1 MALTQ
6 YNAKDCTIVVNNM
19 FITGLG
25 EDMVTGEKDEEMFT
39 TSVGAQGDIVMNET
53 NNSLGTVT
61 LTIQGTSPQKGM
73 LLDLAKAGAI
83 FPIWVTNSG
92 IGERFGGSKA
102 RIKNYPSLAQG
113 AELDDR
119 EIEIQV
125 FDYDVQNI
133 A

>member
-6 YNAKDCTIVVNNM
+6 YNEKDCTIVVNNV

-73 LLDLAKAGAI
+73 LLDLAKAGTI
-83 FPIWVTNSG
+83 FPIWVTNSS

>member
-1 MALTQ
+1 
-6 YNAKDCTIVVNNM
+6 
-19 FITGLG
+19 
-25 EDMVTGEKDEEMFT
+25 
-39 TSVGAQGDIVMNET
+39 
-53 NNSLGTVT
+53 
-61 LTIQGTSPQKGM
+61 M
-73 LLDLAKAGAI
+73 LLDLAKAGTI
-83 FPIWVTNSG
+83 FPIWVTNSS